1 MGSVR
6 HCLLANRA
14 GRSTT
19 ASPFLF
25 PSRPR
30 LQRTCLLAKS
40 LVARHLK
47 VGGRDRN
54 NAWLTA
60 AVVLDDD
67 DDDLIPVATMPAVT
81 NTRQAG
87 QSAPKRKAHEH
98 RHPSIQHEDAY
109 DEEAMLNLAIAQSL
123 EQNGSSPPS
132 ASQVQVMSD
141 EEYARRLQE
150 EFEGEREREEA
161 RHRQRQHQR
170 PPYQQ
175 FYGGETED
183 DGGYEAYSS
192 SHMAPHMMGMPIF
205 NPAALHSGR
214 GPRTRGRGRGLDARI
229 LAGLPPGLA
238 LLLGSQFGIGQ
249 GDDGDEAEQESYEA
263 LLELDKQNVVVGVSK
278 RRLDE
283 VSVVQTLD
291 EKSTEKLSDAT
302 CAICLDAFEV
312 GQKVRRPQC
321 LCVFHK
327 ACVDKH
333 FESSKLCPTC
343 RRDVT
348 E

>member
-1 MGSVR
+1 MLPSGS
-6 HCLLANRA
+6 
-14 GRSTT
+14 
-19 ASPFLF
+19 
-25 PSRPR
+25 
-30 LQRTCLLAKS
+30 S
-40 LVARHLK
+40 LRVPA
-47 VGGRDRN
+47 
-54 NAWLTA
+54 
-60 AVVLDDD
+60 DDFGVHD
-67 DDDLIPVATMPAVT
+67 TDLI
-81 NTRQAG
+81 G
-87 QSAPKRKAHEH
+87 Q
-98 RHPSIQHEDAY
+98 IG
-109 DEEAMLNLAIAQSL
+109 DEA
-123 EQNGSSPPS
+123 
-132 ASQVQVMSD
+132 
-141 EEYARRLQE
+141 LQ
-150 EFEGEREREEA
+150 
-161 RHRQRQHQR
+161 
-170 PPYQQ
+170 
-175 FYGGETED
+175 
-183 DGGYEAYSS
+183 
-192 SHMAPHMMGMPIF
+192 
-205 NPAALHSGR
+205 
-214 GPRTRGRGRGLDARI
+214 
-229 LAGLPPGLA
+229 
-238 LLLGSQFGIGQ
+238 LGCYPGIGQ